1 MSQSGKAHVLVDLV
15 QKYPVENTQF
25 ELPHL
30 QSIPAVFDVIPLVIA
45 QVVEGRGEHKLEDL
59 TQYEPAAEHP
69 LVPQIQTA
77 LFGSFPLIRV
87 HSGADRQ
94 RQE

>member
-30 QSIPAVFDVIPLVIA
+30 QSIPAVFDVIPLVLA
-45 QVVEGRGEHKLEDL
+45 HVVEGRGEHEFEDL
-59 TQYEPAAEHP
+59 TQ
-69 LVPQIQTA
+69 
-77 LFGSFPLIRV
+77 
-87 HSGADRQ
+87 
-94 RQE
+94 